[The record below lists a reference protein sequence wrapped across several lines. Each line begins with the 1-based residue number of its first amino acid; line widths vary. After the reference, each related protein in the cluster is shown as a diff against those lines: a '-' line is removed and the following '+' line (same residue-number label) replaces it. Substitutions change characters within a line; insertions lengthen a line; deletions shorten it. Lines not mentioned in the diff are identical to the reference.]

1 MCIASYTSAVIF
13 NSMRHSHKLSP
24 KNRRTPQVSATVEK
38 LNSLDSTVPSLKT
51 TPESKK
57 RGLSDSSPNLKD
69 NKKADTM
76 SSTEKSNQVL
86 ADQIATLGKTL
97 GTQIASVK
105 KDLAVQLTGVQ
116 SDIDVIKS
124 DVRDLDIKLETRVS
138 ALEERQDASDQ
149 RIDVMDKKLEVF
161 QGKMEHELDTIRQLI
176 EHGPAGSISRSNLSF
191 DDLHERELLE
201 QIFEA
206 KSMVTVINTGKLSLT
221 TKEMIALLISVGL
234 TTKNEGKSFLS
245 VARMGGP
252 KSTNPAYKVKLD
264 SPSSAQELLEKSRAD
279 PRDSRDGKFVKVF
292 PYIPA
297 DYAVKQR
304 EFRDMQALLAST
316 GYVARIEFEGTTL
329 VLKAKQRSAEGL
341 WCIVKGGTFRPLT
354 TGRED
359 ATEGEDLGVAAA
371 REKLTGLFTTEGSS
385 NLAHSLTLFTGDPL
399 AVFGDIKSK
408 LGTTSSKELISH
420 EVLPVDGGGRHKYR
434 LYYSSRDN
442 AVKALDASRDKEKVD
457 NNLSSSDFLKLTMPW
472 VL

>member
-1 MCIASYTSAVIF
+1 MP
-13 NSMRHSHKLSP
+13 HKLSP
-24 KNRRTPQVSATVEK
+24 KNRRTPQVSATEK
-38 LNSLDSTVPSLKT
+38 KLMSINSTVPSSKT

-57 RGLSDSSPNLKD
+57 RGLSDTSPDLKD

-86 ADQIATLGKTL
+86 VDQIATLGKTL

-116 SDIDVIKS
+116 SDIDLIKS

-138 ALEERQDASDQ
+138 ALEERQDASDN
-149 RIDVMDKKLEVF
+149 RIDVLDKKVEVF
-161 QGKMEHELDTIRQLI
+161 QGRMEHELDAIRQLF
-176 EHGPAGSISRSNLSF
+176 EHGPAGSISRSNLTF
-191 DDLHERELLE
+191 DELHERELQD
-201 QIFEA
+201 QIIEA

-221 TKEMIALLISVGL
+221 TNEMIALLISVGL

-245 VARMGGP
+245 VARMGSP
-252 KSTNPAYKVKLD
+252 KSKNPAYKVKLD
-264 SPSSAQELLEKSRAD
+264 SPNSAQELLEKSRAD
-279 PRDSRDGKFVKVF
+279 TRDSRDGKFVKIF

-297 DYAVKQR
+297 DYAAKQR
-304 EFRDMQALLAST
+304 EFRDMQVLLASA
-316 GYVARIEFEGTTL
+316 GYVARIEFEGTTM
-329 VLKAKQRSAEGL
+329 VLKAKQRSAEGR
-341 WCIVKGGTFRPLT
+341 WCIVKGGSFRPLT

-359 ATEGEDLGVAAA
+359 ATEGEDMSVAAA
-371 REKLTGLFTTEGSS
+371 REKLSGLFTGEGSS
-385 NLAHSLTLFTGDPL
+385 NLAHSLTLFTGDHL
-399 AVFGDIKSK
+399 AVFDDIKSK

-420 EVLPVDGGGRHKYR
+420 EALPVDGGGRHKYR

-442 AVKALDASRDKEKVD
+442 AMKALDASRDKESSD
-457 NNLSSSDFLKLTMPW
+457 SNLSSSDFLKATMPW